1 MRSSFFHATALTD
14 LNMFEMTT
22 IETLL
27 ERDRYTTLIGLI
39 KEEGKKRNLPIK
51 SLSEATQLITLLAML
66 GAGNG
71 ITLLPSSMAQTNS
84 KFKRPTLRVTDV
96 SLTRKYG
103 VVVSK
108 KNQLSSAAQSFID
121 FLQQEYAK
129 VLVAKSNS
137 NQKQ

>member
-1 MRSSFFHATALTD
+1 
-14 LNMFEMTT
+14 MFEMAT

>member
-1 MRSSFFHATALTD
+1 MLTLVSIATYVSIAIMKKRLNLKHSLYEILRALD

-39 KEEGKKRNLPIK
+39 KEEGEKRNLPIK

-71 ITLLPSSMAQTNS
+71 ITLLPSSMAQTN
-84 KFKRPTLRVTDV
+84 
-96 SLTRKYG
+96 
-103 VVVSK
+103 
-108 KNQLSSAAQSFID
+108 
-121 FLQQEYAK
+121 
-129 VLVAKSNS
+129 
-137 NQKQ
+137 

>member
-1 MRSSFFHATALTD
+1 
-14 LNMFEMTT
+14 MFEMTT

>member
-1 MRSSFFHATALTD
+1 MA
-14 LNMFEMTT
+14 T